1 MSVHSYPANVQRSDM
16 IRGGVGLLLTAGP
29 LIVLPMHWIVALLFG
44 AAAILFA
51 VFTARIVQRALTH
64 YEFGEQGIVARG
76 PMGVAIAWDDLDA
89 LKLQFFSTRRDR
101 RHGWMLLV
109 LKSGNRTLKLE
120 STLNGFDQIVDH
132 AAEIAKAKRLVL
144 TDATTN
150 NLLAMGAPV
159 AEDPPAEPMF
169 SGKGSAS
176 EDGNSGGERRA

>member
-1 MSVHSYPANVQRSDM
+1 MSLHSYPAKVQRSDM

-29 LIVLPMHWIVALLFG
+29 LIVLPMHWVVSMLFG

-51 VFTARIVQRALTH
+51 VFTARIVQRALTR
-64 YEFGEQGIVARG
+64 YEFGERGIVARG
-76 PMGVAIAWDDLDA
+76 PLGVAIAWDDLDA

-101 RHGWMLLV
+101 RNGWMLLV

-120 STLNGFDQIVDH
+120 STLDGFDQIVDR
-132 AAEIAKAKRLVL
+132 AAETAKVKRLEL

-169 SGKGSAS
+169 TGGASAS
-176 EDGNSGGERRA
+176 GDSKSSEERQA